1 MFRSIAASASLRRV
15 VVSKFNL
22 PNVVANAR
30 PTSMSMMRFF
40 SDDATS
46 GGDAAA
52 AGGKIAG
59 TVKWFDAKKGF
70 GFIQPTDG
78 SGDVFVHHSVIK
90 ADGFR
95 SLAVRFVF
103 PHVFCK
109 SQLRLLSVLT
119 TFTTHQVTNQL
130 HLSPA
135 LMGRLNTNMIN
146 SSWC

>member
-1 MFRSIAASASLRRV
+1 
-15 VVSKFNL
+15 
-22 PNVVANAR
+22 
-30 PTSMSMMRFF
+30 MSMMRFF

-95 SLAVRFVF
+95 SLADGE
-103 PHVFCK
+103 
-109 SQLRLLSVLT
+109 SVEYEVSVDESGRT
-119 TFTTHQVTNQL
+119 RAENVTGPDGSYVQGRPQRYNDYDDRGDNRGGFNNQ
-130 HLSPA
+130 
-135 LMGRLNTNMIN
+135 RDDYY
-146 SSWC
+146 